1 MRAQR
6 NKLAP
11 AGAAAVGNYLL
22 NALWAPLWL
31 GRSLLRCLRRVPALV
46 RGKAE

>member
-11 AGAAAVGNYLL
+11 AGAAAFGNYLL

-31 GRSLLRCLRRVPALV
+31 GRSLLRCLRRSLMLPRA
-46 RGKAE
+46 KAG